1 MGKAN
6 GDCLSVYKLSDRG
19 LLKNLEIAIPL
30 GRWVLIENIG
40 ESLDPSLEPILL
52 KNLTKQGTGHY
63 IKLGDK
69 SISYSFDFKFFMTTT
84 LPNPHYSP
92 ETCVKVSVLNF
103 AITPSGLEEQMLNA
117 FVGLEMPEL
126 QE

>member
-40 ESLDPSLEPILL
+40 E
-52 KNLTKQGTGHY
+52 
-63 IKLGDK
+63 
-69 SISYSFDFKFFMTTT
+69 
-84 LPNPHYSP
+84 
-92 ETCVKVSVLNF
+92 
-103 AITPSGLEEQMLNA
+103 
-117 FVGLEMPEL
+117 
-126 QE
+126 